1 MKNTFLIAALLIGLI
16 LFASGYA
23 DSRQHPAVGK
33 TAPTLDVPVADSVM
47 NLDKMR
53 GDYVL
58 VNFWSSTDAPSR
70 EAANLYTAWQRRNP
84 DTDMKLIGIN
94 FDDSRALFREIVR
107 IDSLE
112 PSQEYYATGE
122 QAKSIIRSYGLEK
135 GYGSVL
141 VDPDG
146 KIMAYNPTDEDL
158 NVIFDIAE

>member
-1 MKNTFLIAALLIGLI
+1 MKNTFLFAALLIGLI
-16 LFASGYA
+16 LFAGGYA

-33 TAPTLDVPVADSVM
+33 EAPTLDVPVADSVM
-47 NLDKMR
+47 TLDLKK
-53 GDYVL
+53 GEYVL

-84 DTDMKLIGIN
+84 DTDMQMIGIN

-107 IDSLE
+107 LDSLVPE
-112 PSQEYYATGE
+112 QQYYATGE
-122 QAKSIIRSYGLEK
+122 EAMNIKRSYGLEK
-135 GYGSVL
+135 GYGAVL
-141 VDPDG
+141 VDPEG